1 MYVVYVT
8 CYRGNRLPPFY
19 IGYTSEFQVSKG
31 YNGTVKSERYKAIWR
46 QERVSHPELFKTII
60 LSRHSTKDEALARE
74 EFLQRFFDVPNNP
87 MYVNMAIAR
96 VGFRGANEHPK
107 GMLNKHHTMESKEKI
122 RKTSTGKKRGK
133 YKSSG
138 KPRKKRTIGW
148 KLAPFTDAHRLA
160 LSISH
165 RGPRGPY
172 KTTVCPHCGLKGG
185 VSNLK
190 RFHFDNCKT
199 L

>member
-19 IGYTSEFQVSKG
+19 IGYTSVSKG

-46 QERVSHPELFKTII
+46 QERVAHPELFKTII

-96 VGFRGANEHPK
+96 VGFRGANE
-107 GMLNKHHTMESKEKI
+107 
-122 RKTSTGKKRGK
+122 
-133 YKSSG
+133 Y
-138 KPRKKRTIGW
+138 
-148 KLAPFTDAHRLA
+148 AQ
-160 LSISH
+160 
-165 RGPRGPY
+165 
-172 KTTVCPHCGLKGG
+172 
-185 VSNLK
+185 
-190 RFHFDNCKT
+190 
-199 L
+199 